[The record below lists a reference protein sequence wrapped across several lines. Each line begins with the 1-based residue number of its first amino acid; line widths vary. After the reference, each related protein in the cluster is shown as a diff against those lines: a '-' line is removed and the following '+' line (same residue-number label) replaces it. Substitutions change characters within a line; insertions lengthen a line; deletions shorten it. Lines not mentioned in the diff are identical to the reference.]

1 MSKNPLHKF
10 VAAKQ
15 GDTLVLHV
23 YDAIGETMVGEGVT
37 AKSVAAKLDSAGSFG
52 RIQMRISS
60 GGGDPF
66 EALAISNLLK
76 AKAVPIEVTVDGL
89 AASAA
94 SLLAMAGD
102 TILMGS
108 GAMMMVHAASTFS
121 FGNASELRAMADT
134 LDQVSL
140 NMADVYAART
150 GLPKA
155 EVVAIMDAETW
166 FTAEEAVAKGF
177 ANGIVPGETRASA
190 VAASF
195 DLSSFKHVPTALKA
209 EAESYTREELLR
221 MRLKLA

>member
-10 VAAKQ
+10 VAARQ
-15 GDTLVLHV
+15 GDVLVLHV
-23 YDAIGETMVGEGVT
+23 YDAIGETMFGEGIT
-37 AKSVAAKLDSAGSFG
+37 AKSVAAKLDTAGSFS

-66 EALAISNLLK
+66 EALAIMNLLK
-76 AKAVPIEVTVDGL
+76 AKAVPIEATVDGL

-102 TILMGS
+102 SILMGAGS
-108 GAMMMVHAASTFS
+108 MMMIHAASTLS

-134 LDQVSL
+134 LDQVSG
-140 NMADVYAART
+140 NMADVYASRT
-150 GLPKA
+150 GLPKDD
-155 EVVAIMDAETW
+155 VVALMNAETW

-177 ANGIVPGETRASA
+177 ANSVVPGEIRAAA

-195 DLSSFKHVPTALKA
+195 DMSGFRNTPPTLR
-209 EAESYTREELLR
+209 EASAQYTREELLQL
-221 MRLKLA
+221 RLRIA